1 MKTVTRNSG
10 LSIEVSVQPEGLH
23 GGPEVWIKVL
33 SNSMVDWPSVEAKLT
48 EGQKE
53 ILKPTTRQPLDYYP
67 HLVTAEEK
75 AEHGFSY
82 EDWWV
87 FTAPLDVSGR
97 PITAGSA
104 A

>member
-1 MKTVTRNSG
+1 MTRNSG
-10 LSIEVSVQPEGLH
+10 PSIEVSVQPEGLH
-23 GGPEVWIKVL
+23 DGPEVWVKVL
-33 SNSMVDWPSVEAKLT
+33 SHSMIDWPSVLERLT
-48 EGQKE
+48 DAQKE
-53 ILKPTTRQPLDYYP
+53 VLQPGARRPIDYYP